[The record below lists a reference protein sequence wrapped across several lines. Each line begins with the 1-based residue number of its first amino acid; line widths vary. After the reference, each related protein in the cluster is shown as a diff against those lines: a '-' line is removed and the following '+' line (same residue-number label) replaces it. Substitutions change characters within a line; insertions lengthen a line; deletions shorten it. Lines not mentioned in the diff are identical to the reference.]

1 MTSYRHM
8 SGPRSTS
15 RSSSHP
21 RRLRLRLRHGALA
34 LGAIATAA
42 VAACSNP
49 TVPNFNALA
58 GFPHTAAS
66 LQSEVTGAFDG
77 VRTDIG
83 NYNLF
88 MDGMSRNT
96 AYFTASEQRFVT
108 VTTGESFAGPGDVFM
123 GPSVWDFY
131 FNAVKGIDTI
141 IGNISAITVPT
152 ASGSGPLP
160 VAQQEALFGVL
171 ETLKAMYYMY
181 IAQTRDTL
189 GVPVNEVGHPIA
201 GTPSPIL
208 CAKDVWS
215 QIVAMLDS
223 ANDSLSV
230 AGASATFPI
239 AMPPGFLLVSA
250 NAGSFAGFTRAL
262 RGKARIE
269 FAYTSGR
276 PADTLSAGSPNA
288 AQLDSA
294 IADILSAA
302 PIYSASLSPTE
313 AVPATDLGVFHTFS
327 TTSNDVQNPINTNA
341 AAIWV
346 LQDALAEID
355 TLDNRFVAK
364 FGNAGSGP
372 TSVGA
377 DIGSSWHYV
386 NNISG
391 SAPIPV
397 VRNVELQLLLAR
409 AHLGLGDFATAIG
422 LANGVRT
429 NVGGLPAAT
438 VAADYVDARNF
449 VLTEQRVST
458 MTEALGDRLDALR
471 DLHMIGV
478 RDTTWSAHSGP
489 DGTAGHL
496 AGVSKDFQTS
506 VVAIPQGE
514 SDARKGNVT
523 PVCN

>member
-1 MTSYRHM
+1 M
-8 SGPRSTS
+8 
-15 RSSSHP
+15 
-21 RRLRLRLRHGALA
+21 RHGALA
-34 LGAIATAA
+34 LAAVATTV

-49 TVPNFNALA
+49 VVPNYNALS
-58 GFPHTAAS
+58 GYPHTAAS

-123 GPSVWDFY
+123 GPLVWDFY

-141 IGNISAITVPT
+141 LANVPAIVVPT
-152 ASGSGPLP
+152 TSGSGPFP
-160 VAQQEALFGVL
+160 VAQQEAIFGAL

-189 GVPVNEVGHPIA
+189 GVPVNEVGRPIGA
-201 GTPSPIL
+201 TPTPIL

-223 ANDSLSV
+223 ANDSLTV
-230 AGASATFPI
+230 AGATTAFPFT
-239 AMPPGFLLVSA
+239 MPPGFALVSA
-250 NAGSFAGFTRAL
+250 NAGSFAGLTRAL

-269 FAYTSGR
+269 FAYATGR
-276 PADTLSAGSPNA
+276 PTDTLSIGTPNT

-294 IADILSAA
+294 VTDIVSAA
-302 PIYSASLSPTE
+302 PIYSPTLSAAE
-313 AVPATDLGVFHTFS
+313 AVPAADLGVFHAFS

-355 TLDNRFVAK
+355 TLDLRFVAK

-391 SAPIPV
+391 SEPIPL

-409 AHLGLGDFATAIG
+409 AHLGLGDFTTAIG

-429 NVGGLPAAT
+429 NVGGLPPAS

-449 VLTEQRVST
+449 ILTEQRVST
-458 MTEALGDRLDALR
+458 MPEALGDRLDALR
-471 DLHMIGV
+471 DLNLIGV
-478 RDTTWSAHSGP
+478 RDTTWKAHSGP
-489 DGTAGHL
+489 DGTAAHL
-496 AGVSKDFQTS
+496 AGVSKDYQTS
-506 VVAIPQGE
+506 VIAIPLGE
-514 SDARKGNVT
+514 SDARNGNIT
-523 PVCN
+523 PVCP